1 MQFACVLLL
10 CWVWY
15 LIVLVVWLVLLCLF
29 WFLVVLWLGVGGFVC
44 AGCGCLRLCFFM
56 WDVVYCC
63 SVICVWVVLF
73 ASVVSVNS
81 VVSGHSLRF
90 YWCVLLCV

>member
-1 MQFACVLLL
+1 
-10 CWVWY
+10 
-15 LIVLVVWLVLLCLF
+15 
-29 WFLVVLWLGVGGFVC
+29 
-44 AGCGCLRLCFFM
+44 M

-73 ASVVSVNS
+73 ANVVSVNS